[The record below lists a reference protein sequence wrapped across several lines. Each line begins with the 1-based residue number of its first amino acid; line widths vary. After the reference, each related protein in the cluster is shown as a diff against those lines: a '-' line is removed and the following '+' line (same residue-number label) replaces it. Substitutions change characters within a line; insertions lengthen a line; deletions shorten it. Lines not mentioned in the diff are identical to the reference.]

1 MRPALLVLVAGLLF
15 CGCYAETEPATVVG
29 HSVATLNA
37 KGSCE
42 AGDSGAYRYA
52 WRKAGAADWKRGP
65 LHPFSCADAIP
76 GAGLIDIG
84 AERVH
89 GLEPGTAYEFRLE
102 SAGGWADRT
111 GAQLGTDYERF
122 TTRRPPLVDAPPS
135 RRLGD
140 TIGINTRTAYKYT
153 NQDDYPQIKA
163 ALAFMGIR
171 HIRDGLGPTWQTTQR
186 NFYRDLAGTTDVRV
200 TMGGLD
206 LRYGNALVDQLLQ
219 RLRDDATLRSVVDGI
234 EHVNEPD
241 AYTPDPFCSDDHD
254 NDSDDSADG
263 RDPQCAAPS
272 DESEAEAGRQDE
284 PTWPQRLRDQVRYLH
299 EQVEDD
305 PLLSGKPV
313 VGPSF
318 GRDGARRVG
327 DVSPWIDYGNFHPYR
342 GNGAPGA
349 GGPGMGP
356 AFADCAA
363 TAGPKPCQATEV
375 GYHTALDVPP
385 SDGNRPVDEAT
396 QAVYSLRMVLEHYRL
411 GIRRTDFYTLVD
423 QADDGATT
431 CAPLTEREGHFGF
444 WDCLWRPK
452 PVALAMHNFTS
463 ALMTNGADN
472 GSASVR
478 LALDDAGP
486 DVQRLAFRAPD
497 GRLLIALWRN
507 VSIWDTGCPPSD
519 ACPQVPAPDRVEVA
533 LGAPPRQVVR
543 YHPASSPQP
552 VETLTSP
559 ERISVELRGEPV
571 VLSVL
576 P

>member
-1 MRPALLVLVAGLLF
+1 MLLVLAGALLF

-29 HSVATLNA
+29 HTVATLNA

-52 WRKAGAADWKRGP
+52 WRRVGATGWTRGP
-65 LHPFSCADAIP
+65 LHPFSCADEIP
-76 GAGLIDIG
+76 GGGGLIDIG

-89 GLEPGTAYEFRLE
+89 GLEPGRSYEFRFE

-122 TTRRPPLVDAPPS
+122 TTREPPVVEAPAS

-140 TIGINTRTAYKYT
+140 TIGINTRTAYGGT

-171 HIRDGLGPTWQTTQR
+171 YLRDGLGPAWQTTQGD
-186 NFYRDLAGTTDVRV
+186 FYRDLATTTDVRV

-206 LRYGNALVDQLLQ
+206 LRYGRTLIDQLLQ
-219 RLRDDATLRSVVDGI
+219 RLRADPTLRSVVDSI

-241 AYTPDPFCSDDHD
+241 AYTPNPFCSDAYD
-254 NDSDDSADG
+254 NDADDSTDT

-272 DESEAEAGRQDE
+272 DESEALPGGQDQ
-284 PTWPQRLRDQVRYLH
+284 PAWPQRLRHQVRYLH
-299 EQVEDD
+299 EQVEED
-305 PLLSGKPV
+305 PLLAAKPV
-313 VGPSF
+313 IGPSF
-318 GRDGARRVG
+318 GRDGAGRVG
-327 DVSPWIDYGNFHPYR
+327 DLGPWIDYGNFHPYR

-349 GGPGMGP
+349 GGAGMGP

-363 TAGPKPCQATEV
+363 TAGAKPCQATEV
-375 GYHTALDVPP
+375 GYHTALDLPP
-385 SDGNRPVDEAT
+385 TDGNRPVDEAT
-396 QAVYSLRMVLEHYRL
+396 KAVYSLRMVLEHFRL

-423 QADDGATT
+423 QVADGATK
-431 CAPLTEREGHFGF
+431 CPSLGDREGHFGF
-444 WDCLWRPK
+444 WDCFWRPK
-452 PVALAMHNFTS
+452 AVAVAMRNFTS
-463 ALMTNGADN
+463 ALQTNAADS

-486 DVQRLAFRAPD
+486 DVQKLAFRAPD

-507 VSIWDTGCPPSD
+507 VSVWDTGCSPSD
-519 ACPQVPAPDRVEVA
+519 SCPLSPAPDRVEVA
-533 LGAPPRQVVR
+533 LGTRPRQVVR
-543 YHPASSPQP
+543 YHPASAAEP

-559 ERISVELRGEPV
+559 RRISVELRGEPV